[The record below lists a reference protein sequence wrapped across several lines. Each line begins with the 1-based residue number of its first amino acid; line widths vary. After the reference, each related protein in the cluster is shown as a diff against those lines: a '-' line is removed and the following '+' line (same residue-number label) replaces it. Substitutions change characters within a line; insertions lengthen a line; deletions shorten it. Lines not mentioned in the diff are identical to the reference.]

1 MITPLSRNP
10 FLDGQESIGE
20 LISLL
25 GHSNLRVRRAAVAA
39 LAAREPAETLP
50 GILAAL
56 ADPDDATARS
66 TAADVLLRYG
76 HAVLPGL
83 IRALDP
89 ARHRDL
95 TIQLLVILGK
105 IPSRE
110 TVEAVT
116 SLAGHPD
123 PSIAAAAIGCLGG
136 LKDPSTVPTLLDV
149 LDSGQRW
156 QTFYAI
162 DALGEVGHAAA
173 VSRLLPLIGE
183 PYYRKAVLRAMGRIG
198 DESVILPLV
207 AALAAGNP
215 CPDRTALVALN
226 EMVERSRTGASR
238 DAVVEQICLA
248 LAEESRDRL
257 CRGLLQLLGDP
268 AGDGERRRYALRTL
282 GWCREAGTIPA
293 LVEGLAEP
301 FLNDLAVEAL
311 RRLAPSHTESIL
323 ATVGKVALP
332 DDALRNVVEIIGG
345 QVGQTV
351 DEFLRSCME
360 HTEADVRQAAT
371 AAVARRARRGD
382 LEVLVKVL
390 GDASPLVAQEAIGGL
405 LELAARDP
413 NARDEVAGRVEGLTA
428 ARSGEM
434 RCAAL
439 TVIARLETVDSA
451 EALDLAM
458 HDPDAAVRRTAIGL
472 LGESADPERL
482 WRLTAAL
489 ADEDARVR
497 EEAVHAV
504 GLLQDGRARGVLLAA
519 LQDRSIWVRCRAAQA
534 LADHAAVEV
543 QAALEEAARREVPP
557 VRVSAIGALGQLWP
571 GSREVLTELTR
582 DEDPEVRRAALRALA
597 AGGDAVPLD
606 LLALSLEDPDWTVRC
621 ASAEGLGA
629 SGHTGAF
636 NPLARALD
644 RERDG
649 VVRQAL
655 LTALYRRDPES
666 ALSLLVSA
674 LAEKDVAETAVTLLV
689 EGKSRFADDLRA
701 EWASA
706 QDPGIREGLGVVLRE
721 IGRCENSPASDMDQG
736 DPA

>member
-1 MITPLSRNP
+1 MTSPLSRNP
-10 FLDGQESIGE
+10 FLDGQESVGE
-20 LISLL
+20 LTSLL
-25 GHSNLRVRRAAVAA
+25 GHSNLRVRRAAIAA
-39 LAAREPAETLP
+39 LSGRDPAETLP
-50 GILAAL
+50 GVLAAL
-56 ADPDDATARS
+56 ADPEDATARS
-66 TAADVLLRYG
+66 AAADVLLRYG
-76 HAVLPGL
+76 SAVLPGL

-89 ARHRDL
+89 ARQRDL
-95 TIQLLVILGK
+95 TIQILVVLGK

-110 TVEAVT
+110 TVDAVT
-116 SLAGHPD
+116 PLAGHPD

-136 LKDPSTVPTLLDV
+136 LKDPSTVPTLLAV
-149 LDSGQRW
+149 LESGERW

-183 PYYRKAVLRAMGRIG
+183 PYYRKAVLRAMGHIG
-198 DESVILPLV
+198 DESVIRPLV
-207 AALAAGNP
+207 TALVDGNT

-238 DAVVEQICLA
+238 DAVVNQICEA
-248 LAEESRDRL
+248 LEQTSR
-257 CRGLLQLLGDP
+257 QLLSSGLMKLLADLS
-268 AGDGERRRYALRTL
+268 GDGERRRYALRTL
-282 GWCREAGTIPA
+282 GWCREKTAIPA

-311 RRLAPSHTESIL
+311 RPMAGSHAGEIL
-323 ATVGKVALP
+323 AAAAQVALP
-332 DDALRNVVEIIGG
+332 DDALGHVVDIVGG
-345 QVGQTV
+345 QASEAV
-351 DEFLRSCME
+351 DLFLRQCLE
-360 HTEADVRQAAT
+360 HPEPDVRQSAA
-371 AAVARRARRGD
+371 AALVTRTRRAD
-382 LEVLVKVL
+382 LELLVKIL
-390 GDASPLVAQEAIGGL
+390 GDTSPLVAQEGINGL
-405 LELAARDP
+405 LALAGDGGE
-413 NARDEVAGRVEGLTA
+413 ARDEVAGRVEGLTA
-428 ARSGEM
+428 ASSGQL

-451 EALDLAM
+451 EALDLAL

-472 LGESADPERL
+472 LGRSADPERL

-504 GLLQDGRARGVLLAA
+504 GRLQDGRARGVLLAA
-519 LQDRSIWVRCRAAQA
+519 LHDRSIWVRCRAAQA
-534 LADHAAVEV
+534 LAEHAAVEV

-571 GSREVLTELTR
+571 ASREVLAELAG
-582 DEDPEVRRAALRALA
+582 DPDPEVRRAAIRALPE
-597 AGGDAVPLD
+597 GGETVSLE
-606 LLALSLEDPDWTVRC
+606 LLTVSLEDPDWTVRC
-621 ASAEGLGA
+621 ASAEALGA

-655 LTALYRRDPES
+655 LTALYRRDAEA

-674 LAEKDVAETAVTLLV
+674 LAEKDVAETAVNLLV
-689 EGKSRFADDLRA
+689 EGHTRFADDLRA
-701 EWASA
+701 EWAGA
-706 QDPGIREGLGVVLRE
+706 QDPGIREGLAVVLRE
-721 IGRCENSPASDMDQG
+721 IGRCENSPAADADTG
-736 DPA
+736 DPS